1 VQPPKKKQKR
11 SAKKKPKPRTL
22 AWEMT
27 DEETKVIVATE
38 VTEFF
43 AKVKEKINRKSWM
56 PKK

>member
-1 VQPPKKKQKR
+1 
-11 SAKKKPKPRTL
+11 
-22 AWEMT
+22 MT